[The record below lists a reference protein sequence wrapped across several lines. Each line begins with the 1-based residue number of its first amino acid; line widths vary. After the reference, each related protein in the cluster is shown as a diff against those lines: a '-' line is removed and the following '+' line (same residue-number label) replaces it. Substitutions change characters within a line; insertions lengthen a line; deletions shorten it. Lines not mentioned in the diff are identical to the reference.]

1 MFEFSRKSVICDIGA
16 ALIGDHFPYQTLM
29 DAGLARVIGF
39 EPDEVALERLKQLP
53 GDHEFLP
60 YFIGN
65 DGEHM
70 FHINDS
76 ALTSSLLPTNTPF
89 INQYQ
94 NIAHLMVTNKV
105 IPCKTVTLDFALGD
119 RPVDFMKIDVQGAAK
134 LIVENA
140 PAVMSRCPLVEVEVE
155 FNPLY
160 KNQPLFGDVDQ
171 VMRGYGFM
179 LYQIKNKQRLP
190 LKPLQL
196 DQTTIQF
203 YGQEGWCDAI
213 YVPDHNRFEMMDYED
228 AIRLAALSSLVF
240 NAHDYTLHLLQ
251 KIDAKFKKNMASKFY
266 EDLRHQRPFEFTIA
280 GQEGHVAAIAH

>member
-1 MFEFSRKSVICDIGA
+1 MFEFSRKSVICDVGA

-29 DAGLARVIGF
+29 DAGLVKVIGF
-39 EPDEVALERLKQLP
+39 EPDEEALERLKKLP

-60 YFIGN
+60 HFIGD

-76 ALTSSLLPTNTPF
+76 ALTSSLLPSNTPF
-89 INQYQ
+89 LANYQ
-94 NIAHLMVTNKV
+94 TIAHLMVTNKV

-119 RPVDFMKIDVQGAAK
+119 RDVDFLKIDVQGAAK

-140 PAVMSRCPLVEVEVE
+140 PKVLSRCPLIEVEVE

-160 KNQPLFGDVDQ
+160 KDQPLFGDVDK
-171 VMRGYGFM
+171 VMREHGFM
-179 LYQIKNKQRLP
+179 LYQIKHKQRLP

-196 DQTTIQF
+196 DQNSIQF

-213 YVPDHNRFEMMDYED
+213 YVPDHNRFEMLDYED
-228 AIRLAALSSLVF
+228 AIRLATLAALLF

-251 KIDAKFKKNMASKFY
+251 KIDAKFKKNMANQFY
-266 EDLRHQRPFEFTIA
+266 EDLRNQRPFEFTVGGEG
-280 GQEGHVAAIAH
+280 GQIAAIRQ